1 MDPQAPGPSGLLGS
15 LRGFADGLLGSIHD
29 RVELFSIELHEEKY
43 RLIQIVTWIGA
54 IVFTGMLA
62 IIFASLVVVYC
73 FWETARLAVLGTLA
87 GFYAAAFVG
96 VIVYF
101 RRFLASQPKPFA
113 ATLSELKEDRA
124 CIPPEN

>member
-1 MDPQAPGPSGLLGS
+1 MDPQASGPSGLLGS

-73 FWETARLAVLGTLA
+73 FWETARLAALGTLA
-87 GFYAAAFVG
+87 SVYLAAFIG
-96 VIVYF
+96 VIVCF
-101 RRFLASQPKPFA
+101 RRYLASQPKPFA
-113 ATLSELKEDRA
+113 ATLGELKEDRA
-124 CIPPEN
+124 CIPSEN